1 MALASSSTEAG
12 EVDRLEGRASSFQ
25 GHLRDD
31 VELTVFLSPLSE
43 NENMWFVM
51 GNNSLDSDGF

>member
-1 MALASSSTEAG
+1 MALTSSSTEAG
-12 EVDRLEGRASSFQ
+12 EVDRLEGRASSSQ

-43 NENMWFVM
+43 DENMWFVM
-51 GNNSLDSDGF
+51 VNNSLDSDGF